1 MSTTPKYSRHNPE
14 QRREEILDAAN
25 ALFAERGYDEV
36 SVEDI
41 AYAAGVTRGLVHH
54 YFGGRKEV
62 YIALLERLGTMR
74 EQQLPAPVGRSAR
87 ARLADSVSRWLDW
100 TEQNRMIWLGTL
112 GVGEDI
118 ADPDVRAVVLD
129 LVRRAV
135 ALVAARHAD
144 LAADDSPRLR
154 YALECWTGLNRAAT
168 RRWLQS
174 QATREQT
181 HELIASTL
189 SNTSYAPSAPHPSQ
203 TGAHPLKRQRSRPM
217 PGSRHAASRL
227 TASHHRFRLGCTS
240 PGPSRED
247 CCIPWQ
253 PSSAEERSL
262 LDGQPEARWRRAVEL
277 EQAGQSIRGRP
288 LRVWMAATPHCWH
301 T

>member
-1 MSTTPKYSRHNPE
+1 MSTTPRYSRLAPE
-14 QRREEILDAAN
+14 RRREQILDAAN
-25 ALFAERGYDEV
+25 ALFAARGYDEV
-36 SVEDI
+36 SIEDI
-41 AYAAGVTRGLVHH
+41 AHAAGVTRGLVHH

-135 ALVAARHAD
+135 ALVAARHAE
-144 LAADDSPRLR
+144 LADDSPRLR
-154 YALECWTGLNRAAT
+154 DALECWTGLNRAAT
-168 RRWLQS
+168 RRWLQGD
-174 QATREQT
+174 ATREQT

-189 SNTSYAPSAPHPSQ
+189 EHVLRTFG
-203 TGAHPLKRQRSRPM
+203 T
-217 PGSRHAASRL
+217 
-227 TASHHRFRLGCTS
+227 
-240 PGPSRED
+240 PSR
-247 CCIPWQ
+247 
-253 PSSAEERSL
+253 
-262 LDGQPEARWRRAVEL
+262 
-277 EQAGQSIRGRP
+277 RP
-288 LRVWMAATPHCWH
+288 
-301 T
+301 